1 MAKRKHVAENAVEM
15 QHAPAVQTERE
26 RRAALPKYE
35 GGAVTVTP
43 EQRDSMLAALCTDD
57 TLVLSGAVNSAASC
71 NPYEGEDADRQ
82 RSLALRLLVELA
94 PQNPVERL
102 LIQQLIA
109 ADQAASAC
117 LAIGTYK
124 SNDVNHR
131 RKSMNLACQFMSV
144 QARQIEL
151 LNKLRTGGR
160 QHVTVEHVTVE
171 AGGQAIVGH
180 VQGGGGGCN
189 DR

>member
-1 MAKRKHVAENAVEM
+1 MPKPKSAAENAAQM
-15 QHAPAVQTERE
+15 QHAPAVMTERK

-35 GGAVTVTP
+35 GGTVTVTP

-82 RSLALRLLVELA
+82 RNLALRLLVELA
-94 PQNPVERL
+94 PKNAVERL

-109 ADQAASAC
+109 ADMAASAC

-171 AGGQAIVGH
+171 AGGQAIVGN
-180 VQGGGGGCN
+180 VQGGGGGVN
-189 DR
+189 GR

>member
-1 MAKRKHVAENAVEM
+1 MPKPEKTGKEQAN
-15 QHAPAVQTERE
+15 APAVQTERE

-94 PQNPVERL
+94 PKNAVERL

-151 LNKLRTGGR
+151 LNKLRNGGQQR
-160 QHVTVEHVTVE
+160 VVVEHISVE
-171 AGGQAIVGH
+171 AGAQAVIGNVTRGE
-180 VQGGGGGCN
+180 GGGNG
-189 DR
+189 R